1 MLVGEYR
8 MESQKKIALINDV
21 TGFGRCSVA
30 VELPL
35 VSALK
40 VQGCVLPTAIL
51 SVHTGFLEFYIDDY
65 TNRMTE
71 YIDSWVQNQL
81 TFDGVLTGFIGS
93 EGQIEIIIDF
103 IKKQKQGTSNPLII
117 VDPVMGDNGQLY
129 ASYNEAMCKAMQDL
143 VAHADLIMPNYTE
156 ACFLLNHPYGDE
168 SLVSHQTLV
177 DMADK
182 LSKQGPQYV
191 VITGLS
197 RGDTIETL
205 VYERG
210 KEPVFI
216 SSNRIGGERSGTG
229 DVFAA
234 IVAASLVQGEA
245 LEPAVRKAIEF
256 IRKTLYHTVKL
267 DLPHNYGL
275 AFEEF
280 LTELK

>member
-1 MLVGEYR
+1 MASLLYV
-8 MESQKKIALINDV
+8 
-21 TGFGRCSVA
+21 
-30 VELPL
+30 
-35 VSALK
+35 
-40 VQGCVLPTAIL
+40 
-51 SVHTGFLEFYIDDY
+51 
-65 TNRMTE
+65 
-71 YIDSWVQNQL
+71 
-81 TFDGVLTGFIGS
+81 
-93 EGQIEIIIDF
+93 IIMRKD
-103 IKKQKQGTSNPLII
+103 
-117 VDPVMGDNGQLY
+117 
-129 ASYNEAMCKAMQDL
+129 
-143 VAHADLIMPNYTE
+143 H
-156 ACFLLNHPYGDE
+156 LN
-168 SLVSHQTLV
+168 L
-177 DMADK
+177 
-182 LSKQGPQYV
+182 